1 MLELGASNG
10 RVLQLSGLILGVL
23 CFVLVL
29 SYASNHMLPAYT
41 QTNPTV
47 TFTVDASSSS
57 GHRIPST
64 LFGLFFEE
72 INHAGTGGLW
82 AELVQ
87 NQGGSLQL
95 FCFFLFTDFQQLLYC
110 YQAARHCNFSLVLW
124 TDMQM
129 FCVMCWKFVTSSK
142 HSHGGRILGFEAGG
156 LNTPSDI
163 RPWFAVGTETQV
175 LLGTDRSSPFVKN
188 PVALRV
194 AILCDAEDSSSS
206 NQCPHRGVGVSNPG
220 FWGMDICEGA
230 TYKVKFWLRST
241 ASLSLSVS
249 FTSADGSQILAQ
261 KTVESVSTPHFE
273 TSNSINKV
281 K

>member
-1 MLELGASNG
+1 LA
-10 RVLQLSGLILGVL
+10 VLQ
-23 CFVLVL
+23 
-29 SYASNHMLPAYT
+29 
-41 QTNPTV
+41 
-47 TFTVDASSSS
+47 
-57 GHRIPST
+57 
-64 LFGLFFEE
+64 E

-87 NQGGSLQL
+87 N
-95 FCFFLFTDFQQLLYC
+95 
-110 YQAARHCNFSLVLW
+110 R
-124 TDMQM
+124 
-129 FCVMCWKFVTSSK
+129 
-142 HSHGGRILGFEAGG
+142 GFEAGG

-163 RPWFAVGTETQV
+163 RPWVAVGTETQV

-220 FWGMDICEGA
+220 FWGMDIREGA

-249 FTSADGSQILAQ
+249 FTSADGSQTLAQ
-261 KTVESVSTPHFE
+261 ETVESVSTPHFE